1 MATEVLLAS
10 DEQSTALMELELG
23 QAAIP
28 GLEAGERLSR
38 GAVLATWDR
47 PYPDLAPEL
56 VRRTIVFCR
65 RIMPVEG
72 RLGDVRSLVDE
83 AWQKVRE
90 GGIPAVSVQAWG
102 GAGGLGREI
111 AEGLS
116 AKGITVSGQAPD
128 VLSVYRTPGGELL
141 YGFSAAADNR
151 SPYPAGA
158 VRLAARDTPSRSAR
172 KLEEAFALFHLPGG
186 PGRALDI
193 GAAPGGWSMELL
205 RRGYE
210 VTAVDRAPLA
220 LPPSPGLEVLK
231 GDIRDVAPR
240 GPFDLVVCD
249 ANGPYRS
256 TVSALLGLTP
266 SVRPGAFV
274 LVTVKFGK
282 EHPLAVLKDARL
294 RLSKAYRVAD
304 GRQLFHNRREATL
317 LLQRKAE

>member
-1 MATEVLLAS
+1 M
-10 DEQSTALMELELG
+10 EQELG
-23 QAAIP
+23 QAAMA
-28 GLEAGERLSR
+28 GLEIGGRLAR

-56 VRRTIVFCR
+56 LRQKIVFCR

-83 AWQKVRE
+83 ACRRALE
-90 GGIPAVSVQAWG
+90 SGISTVSVQAWG

-116 AKGITVSGQAPD
+116 AKGVGVSGQAPD
-128 VLSVYRTPGGELL
+128 VLSVYRTPDGELL
-141 YGFSAAADNR
+141 YGLSAAVDNR

-220 LPPSPGLEVLK
+220 LPPSPRLEVVR

-249 ANGPYRS
+249 ANGSYRS
-256 TVSALLGLTP
+256 AVSALLGLAS
-266 SVRPGAFV
+266 SVRPEGFA
-274 LVTVKFGK
+274 LITVKFGK
-282 EHPLAVLKDARL
+282 EHPLTVLKDARR